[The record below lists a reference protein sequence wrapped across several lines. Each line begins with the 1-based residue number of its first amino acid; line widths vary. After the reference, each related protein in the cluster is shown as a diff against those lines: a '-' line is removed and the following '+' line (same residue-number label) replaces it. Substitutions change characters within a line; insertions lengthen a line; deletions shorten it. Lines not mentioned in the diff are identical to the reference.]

1 MPPFDHAQYAALWCR
16 QLEREFSQICFG
28 HQLELATPIFEIFD
42 SARHLGQWHPDSRT
56 IKISSRLIRERP
68 WVVTL
73 NILKHEMAHQLCA
86 SLGQGDAGH
95 GPLFQEACRRLGVPP
110 AYRTA
115 RGDTPEL
122 FVDLANENEMVA
134 SGRRF
139 FAKVEKLLALARSAN
154 EHEAAL
160 AMRKANELICKYN
173 LQQHADDDHRRYR
186 HLVINS
192 GLKRLHGWQRG
203 LAIILR
209 DFFFVKVVLAEVYDP
224 LRDEHHKTIDIFG
237 LVENVAVAEYCYHFL
252 ERELAFLWQA
262 HRAAS
267 RPGGRRGGI
276 TEKHSYYHGVL
287 NGFQQTLTA
296 QQQAARPVAP
306 PSPGQGAG
314 PSVSR
319 APVACTS
326 ALAVAADWQLDEFV
340 ALRYPRLRTRR
351 HSGPRINPTTYDHG
365 RVAGKAIV
373 LNKGVGHQ
381 QGNRGHLL
389 PE

>member
-1 MPPFDHAQYAALWCR
+1 MPPFHHAQYTTLWCR

-28 HQLELATPIFEIFD
+28 HQLELTMPIFEIFD
-42 SARHLGQWHPDSRT
+42 SAQHLGQWHQGSRT
-56 IKISSRLIRERP
+56 IKISSVLIRERP
-68 WVVTL
+68 WVVTI
-73 NILKHEMAHQLCA
+73 NILKHEMAHQLCDT
-86 SLGQGDAGH
+86 LGQREAGH

-115 RGDTPEL
+115 GGDTPEL
-122 FVDLANENEMVA
+122 FMELASENEMVA

-139 FAKVEKLLALARSAN
+139 FTKVEKLLALARSAN

-160 AMRKANELICKYN
+160 AMRKANELIRKYN
-173 LQQHADDDHRRYR
+173 LQQQADDGLRRYR

-203 LAIILR
+203 MAIILR
-209 DFFFVKVVLAEVYDP
+209 DFFFVKIVLAEVYDP
-224 LRDEHHKTIDIFG
+224 LRDENHKTIDIFG

-267 RPGGRRGGI
+267 RRGGI
-276 TEKHSYYHGVL
+276 SEKHSYYLGVL

-296 QQQAARPVAP
+296 QQQAARPGAAT
-306 PSPGQGAG
+306 SPGHASQ

-319 APVACTS
+319 AAVACTS
-326 ALAVAADWQLDEFV
+326 ALVVAADQQLDEFL

-351 HSGPRINPTTYDHG
+351 HGGSRINPATYDHG
-365 RVAGKAIV
+365 RAAGKSIV

-389 PE
+389 AE